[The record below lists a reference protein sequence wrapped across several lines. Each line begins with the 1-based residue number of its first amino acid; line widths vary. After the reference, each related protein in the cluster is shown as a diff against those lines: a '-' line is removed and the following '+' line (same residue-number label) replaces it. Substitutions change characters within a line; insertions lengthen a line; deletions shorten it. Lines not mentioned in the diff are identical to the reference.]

1 MGFEMVVDTEM
12 TFEGDREGR
21 LDQGMGQEV
30 EALILVLGEVL
41 EVCPLHH
48 HRRVGDIQ
56 RNIMEEISHP
66 HLPCHCTMEVVEVLM
81 VLMVILDREGG
92 WQ

>member
-12 TFEGDREGR
+12 TFEGDQEGG

-48 HRRVGDIQ
+48 RHRVGDNQ

-66 HLPCHCTMEVVEVLM
+66 HLRCHCTMEVVEVLV
-81 VLMVILDREGG
+81 VLMVTWDREGG
-92 WQ
+92 W